1 MIWSSPSIIF
11 WCESSGNGDY
21 VIQRPHCH
29 NIWYGHHQASFFS
42 VNPTVTVIKS
52 SGDHI
57 VIIYDMV
64 IFSESSV
71 VMVTVSSGNYILV
84 IHIWYNLR
92 LTILNNFCV
101 WFVCIS
107 GYYNLT
113 TYSHSAVFQKRWGAV
128 IRRDPFLVLDLHL
141 DDVDGINDSTLR
153 VVVLAVKI
161 STMICHE
168 NGEQG
173 GG

>member
-11 WCESSGNGDY
+11 WC
-21 VIQRPHCH
+21 
-29 NIWYGHHQASFFS
+29 
-42 VNPTVTVIKS
+42 NPTVTVIIS

-57 VIIYDMV
+57 FIIYDMV
-64 IFSESSV
+64 IFGEISV

-92 LTILNNFCV
+92 LTILNNFCI

-113 TYSHSAVFQKRWGAV
+113 TYSHSAVFQKRWGVV